1 MTYFT
6 SINYYELHPL
16 SSSIKIFSKKNNS
29 KPNYLDKKI
38 VKDFIS
44 FFKKKDF
51 NNIHGGEWM
60 WINKRIR
67 RTLIGSLKKFDIDFL
82 SSQLINLFKSKV
94 SYGIVSSTYRNVF
107 KNKKNRKY
115 YISDVL
121 KNISVWEEFVK
132 LKKKDYN
139 FIHTDKKIGNPYGI
153 IYKKKKILFDTPR
166 HDYYAEK
173 IINILKNKKNP
184 TILEIGGGYGGL
196 LIQLL
201 KRKFNFSYINID
213 LPETLLISYYYLK
226 RTFGVNICLHKNL
239 ESSIL
244 KNKIVYIPYKHDLS
258 IKKINVDLLFNANSF
273 SEMSKKVLYKYFN
286 LINNKIKP
294 EYILHQNSNINL
306 FPKSRRHKEIQSSDF
321 PIDMKNYTKISS
333 TISMFQGGSGRYR
346 EFLFKKINLI
356 NK

>member
-1 MTYFT
+1 MSYFP
-6 SINYYELHPL
+6 SINYHDLHPANA
-16 SSSIKIFSKKNNS
+16 KIFSK
-29 KPNYLDKKI
+29 NYFLKATSLDKKI
-38 VKDFIS
+38 VKEFIS
-44 FFKKKDF
+44 FFKEKDF
-51 NNIHGGEWM
+51 NNIYGGEWL
-60 WINKRIR
+60 WINKNKRK
-67 RTLIGSLKKFDIDFL
+67 TLLESLKKFDIDFL

-94 SYGIVSSTYRNVF
+94 SYGIISSTYENVF
-107 KNKKNRKY
+107 NNKKNRKY
-115 YISDVL
+115 FISDVL

-139 FIHTDKKIGNPYGI
+139 FIHTNEKIGNPYGI
-153 IYKKKKILFDTPR
+153 FYKKKKILYDTPR
-166 HDYYAEK
+166 HDYYAYK

-184 TILEIGGGYGGL
+184 TILEVGGGYGGL

-226 RTFGVNICLHKNL
+226 RTFGVNICLHKDL
-239 ESSIL
+239 ESSVF
-244 KNKIVYIPYKHDLS
+244 KSKINFIPYKNNLHV
-258 IKKINVDLLFNANSF
+258 KKINVDLLFNANSF
-273 SEMSKKVLYKYFN
+273 SEMSKNVLYKYFK

-346 EFLFKKINLI
+346 EFLFKKN
-356 NK
+356 

>member
-1 MTYFT
+1 MFYFP
-6 SINYYELHPL
+6 SINQYVQHP
-16 SSSIKIFSKKNNS
+16 SNAKIFTKNYFLKATS
-29 KPNYLDKKI
+29 RDKKI

-44 FFKKKDF
+44 FFKEKDF

-60 WINKRIR
+60 WINNNKRK
-67 RTLIGSLKKFDIDFL
+67 TLVDSLKKFNVGFL
-82 SSQLINLFKSKV
+82 SSQLINLFKSNV
-94 SYGIVSSTYRNVF
+94 SYGIISSTYKNVF
-107 KNKKNRKY
+107 KNKKNRKTF
-115 YISDVL
+115 ISDVL

-139 FIHTDKKIGNPYGI
+139 FIHTDRMIGNPYGI
-153 IYKKKKILFDTPR
+153 IYKKKKILYDTPR

-226 RTFGVNICLHKNL
+226 RTLGVNICLQKNL
-239 ESSIL
+239 ESSIF
-244 KNKIVYIPYKHDLS
+244 KNKIVYIPYKDDLC

-321 PIDMKNYTKISS
+321 PINMKNYTKISA
-333 TISMFQGGSGRYR
+333 TISMFQGGAGRYR
-346 EFLFKKINLI
+346 EFLFKKN
-356 NK
+356 

>member
-1 MTYFT
+1 MLYFP
-6 SINYYELHPL
+6 SINYHVLHP
-16 SSSIKIFSKKNNS
+16 SDAKIFNKNYFFKATS
-29 KPNYLDKKI
+29 RDKKI
-38 VKDFIS
+38 VKEFIS
-44 FFKKKDF
+44 FFKEKDF

-60 WINKRIR
+60 WINKNKR
-67 RTLIGSLKKFDIDFL
+67 RTLIESLKKFDIDFL

-94 SYGIVSSTYRNVF
+94 SYGIISSTYKDVF
-107 KNKKNRKY
+107 KNKKNKKY
-115 YISDVL
+115 FISDVL

-139 FIHTDKKIGNPYGI
+139 FINTDKKIGNPYGI
-153 IYKKKKILFDTPR
+153 IYKKKKILYDTPR

-226 RTFGVNICLHKNL
+226 RTFDVNICLHKNL
-239 ESSIL
+239 ELSIF
-244 KNKIVYIPYKHDLS
+244 KNKIVYIPYKNDLG
-258 IKKINVDLLFNANSF
+258 INKINIDLLFNANSF
-273 SEMSKKVLYKYFN
+273 SEMSKKILYKYFN

-306 FPKSRRHKEIQSSDF
+306 FPKSKRHKEIQSSDF
-321 PIDMKNYTKISS
+321 PIDMRNYTKISS
-333 TISMFQGGSGRYR
+333 SISMFQGGSGRYR
-346 EFLFKKINLI
+346 EFLFKKN
-356 NK
+356 